1 MKNSSLFSVS
11 KKIHIALA
19 VMVACGITC
28 VSVGN
33 VLASNTIQGTGNMA
47 TGGDNHTLIGNTN
60 MAFSGNN
67 TTLIG
72 SANQSMSSDGIAVGT
87 NNFLNGQYTV
97 SIGHQT
103 KATGDS
109 TIVIGNHAET
119 SFASSIAIGVNSMAN
134 AINSVAVG
142 AASQANEA
150 NTFSVGSIDNLR
162 KIVNVG
168 YGTRSND
175 AATFGQVLKKDTY
188 NIKLGSNG
196 KGGVTLKTND
206 DADGPTINVDASDIV
221 GAGGAPA
228 FDGSK
233 LNQAIKDADVDGGY
247 TATDNNPNATTKDTV
262 VGAINSAYQAGK
274 NYTDMQLE
282 NKVGTLI
289 ADGTYIKKDN
299 NVTKNLVALD
309 EALAG
314 KADKDLS
321 NITDKGKEVIKELA
335 GEKAGEI
342 VTDKLGE
349 ITSTNY
355 VKKDAKV
362 NANISILDAQV
373 KINADAIKKVDEKAE
388 TNKTNI
394 GEVNKLQQ
402 AGMVSD
408 NLTDGI
414 LEVNKKAEQNT
425 TNIATNKTNIG
436 DVNKLK
442 DAGLKSE
449 NLSDGVVEVNKK
461 ADENKLAIDNVNNR
475 VDMLGNHVDRLNSKV
490 NKVGAGA
497 AALAALH
504 PMDFDADN
512 KLTFAAG
519 YGNYGGENAAAIGA
533 FYRPDE
539 HVMFSLAGNMGN
551 GENMINAGISF
562 ALDRTQ
568 NHSTSKVVMA
578 KKLAEQEQMIA
589 EQNEKIAKLE
599 AMIQQLAAQ
608 IK

>member
-1 MKNSSLFSVS
+1 MKKSSLFSIS
-11 KKIHIALA
+11 KKMHIALA
-19 VMVACGITC
+19 VMIACGITF
-28 VSVGN
+28 VSMEKAF
-33 VLASNTIQGTGNMA
+33 ASNTDLGS
-47 TGGDNHTLIGNTN
+47 GNTVV
-60 MAFSGNN
+60 SGDNN
-67 TTLIG
+67 TTIGNINMVFNGGNVTLVG
-72 SANQSMSSDGIAVGT
+72 SANQSMSSDAIAVG
-87 NNFLNGQYTV
+87 NNNVLNGQFTV
-97 SIGHQT
+97 AIGHQT
-103 KATGDS
+103 KATGES
-109 TIVIGNHAET
+109 TIAIGNHAET
-119 SFASSIAIGVNSMAN
+119 NFASSIAIGVNSTAN

-142 AASQANEA
+142 AGSTANEE
-150 NTFSVGSIDNLR
+150 NTFSVGSMDNLR
-162 KIVNVG
+162 KIVNVA
-168 YGTRSND
+168 YGTSSND
-175 AATFGQVLKKDTY
+175 AATFGQILKKDTY
-188 NIKLGSNG
+188 NIKLGSDG
-196 KGGVTLKTND
+196 KGGVTLKTN
-206 DADGPTINVDASDIV
+206 ADEAGPTINIDASDIL

-228 FDGSK
+228 FDGSN
-233 LNQAIKDADVDGGY
+233 LNQAIKDVDVAGGY
-247 TATDNNPNATTKDTV
+247 TATANNPNATTKDTV
-262 VGAINSAYQAGK
+262 AGAINSAYQAGK
-274 NYTDMQLE
+274 NYTDQQLE
-282 NKVGTLI
+282 NKVGTLT

-299 NVTKNLVALD
+299 NVSKNLVALD

-321 NITDKGKEVIKELA
+321 NITDQGKEVIKELA

-394 GEVNKLQQ
+394 G
-402 AGMVSD
+402 
-408 NLTDGI
+408 
-414 LEVNKKAEQNT
+414 
-425 TNIATNKTNIG
+425 

-461 ADENKLAIDNVNNR
+461 ADENKMAIDNVNNR
-475 VDMLGNHVDRLNSKV
+475 VDMLGNRVDRLNSKV

>member
-1 MKNSSLFSVS
+1 MKKSSLFSIS
-11 KKIHIALA
+11 KKMHIALA
-19 VMVACGITC
+19 VMIACGITF
-28 VSVGN
+28 VSMEKAF
-33 VLASNTIQGTGNMA
+33 ASNTDLGS
-47 TGGDNHTLIGNTN
+47 GNTVV
-60 MAFSGNN
+60 SGDNN
-67 TTLIG
+67 TTIGNINMVFNGGNVTIVG
-72 SANQSMSSDGIAVGT
+72 SANQSMSSDAVAVG
-87 NNFLNGQYTV
+87 NNNVLNGQFTV
-97 SIGHQT
+97 AIGHQT
-103 KATGDS
+103 KATGES
-109 TIVIGNHAET
+109 TIAIGNHAE
-119 SFASSIAIGVNSMAN
+119 SNFASSIAIGVNSTAN

-142 AASQANEA
+142 AGSTANEE
-150 NTFSVGSIDNLR
+150 NTFSVGSMDNLR
-162 KIVNVG
+162 KIVNVA
-168 YGTRSND
+168 YGTSSND
-175 AATFGQVLKKDTY
+175 AATFGQILKKDTY
-188 NIKLGSNG
+188 NIKLGSDG
-196 KGGVTLKTND
+196 KGGVTLKTN
-206 DADGPTINVDASDIV
+206 ADEAGPTINIDASDIL

-228 FDGSK
+228 FDGSN
-233 LNQAIKDADVDGGY
+233 LNQAIKDVDVAGGY
-247 TATDNNPNATTKDTV
+247 TATANNPNATTKDTAA
-262 VGAINSAYQAGK
+262 GAINSAYQAGK
-274 NYTDMQLE
+274 NYTDQQLE
-282 NKVGTLI
+282 NKVGTLT

-299 NVTKNLVALD
+299 NVSKNLVALD

-321 NITDKGKEVIKELA
+321 NITDQGKEVIKEIA

-355 VKKDAKV
+355 VKKDVKV
-362 NANISILDAQV
+362 NANISIIDEQV

-394 GEVNKLQQ
+394 GDVNKLQQ

-475 VDMLGNHVDRLNSKV
+475 VDMLGNRVDRLNSKV

>member
-1 MKNSSLFSVS
+1 MKKSSLFSIS
-11 KKIHIALA
+11 KKMHIALA
-19 VMVACGITC
+19 VMIACGITF
-28 VSVGN
+28 VSMEKAF
-33 VLASNTIQGTGNMA
+33 ASNTDLGS
-47 TGGDNHTLIGNTN
+47 GNTVV
-60 MAFSGNN
+60 SGDNN
-67 TTLIG
+67 TTIGNMNMVFNGGNVTIVG
-72 SANQSMSSDGIAVGT
+72 SANQSMSSDAIAVG
-87 NNFLNGQYTV
+87 NNNVLNGQFTV
-97 SIGHQT
+97 AIGHQT
-103 KATGDS
+103 KATGES
-109 TIVIGNHAET
+109 TIAIGNHAET
-119 SFASSIAIGVNSMAN
+119 NFASSIAIGVNSTAN

-142 AASQANEA
+142 AGSTANEE
-150 NTFSVGSIDNLR
+150 NTFSVGSMDNLR
-162 KIVNVG
+162 KIVNVA
-168 YGTRSND
+168 YGTSSND
-175 AATFGQVLKKDTY
+175 AATFGQILKKDTY
-188 NIKLGSNG
+188 NIKLGSDG
-196 KGGVTLKTND
+196 KGGVTLKTN
-206 DADGPTINVDASDIV
+206 ADEAGPTINIDASDIL

-228 FDGSK
+228 FDGSN
-233 LNQAIKDADVDGGY
+233 LNQAIKDADVAGGY
-247 TATDNNPNATTKDTV
+247 TATANNPNATTKDTAA
-262 VGAINSAYQAGK
+262 GAINSAYQAGK
-274 NYTDMQLE
+274 NYTDQQLE
-282 NKVGTLI
+282 NKVGTLT

-299 NVTKNLVALD
+299 NVSKNLVALD

-388 TNKTNI
+388 
-394 GEVNKLQQ
+394 
-402 AGMVSD
+402 
-408 NLTDGI
+408 
-414 LEVNKKAEQNT
+414 
-425 TNIATNKTNIG
+425 TNKTNIG

>member
-1 MKNSSLFSVS
+1 
-11 KKIHIALA
+11 
-19 VMVACGITC
+19 
-28 VSVGN
+28 
-33 VLASNTIQGTGNMA
+33 
-47 TGGDNHTLIGNTN
+47 
-60 MAFSGNN
+60 
-67 TTLIG
+67 
-72 SANQSMSSDGIAVGT
+72 
-87 NNFLNGQYTV
+87 
-97 SIGHQT
+97 
-103 KATGDS
+103 
-109 TIVIGNHAET
+109 
-119 SFASSIAIGVNSMAN
+119 
-134 AINSVAVG
+134 
-142 AASQANEA
+142 
-150 NTFSVGSIDNLR
+150 
-162 KIVNVG
+162 
-168 YGTRSND
+168 
-175 AATFGQVLKKDTY
+175 
-188 NIKLGSNG
+188 
-196 KGGVTLKTND
+196 
-206 DADGPTINVDASDIV
+206 
-221 GAGGAPA
+221 
-228 FDGSK
+228 
-233 LNQAIKDADVDGGY
+233 
-247 TATDNNPNATTKDTV
+247 
-262 VGAINSAYQAGK
+262 
-274 NYTDMQLE
+274 
-282 NKVGTLI
+282 
-289 ADGTYIKKDN
+289 
-299 NVTKNLVALD
+299 
-309 EALAG
+309 
-314 KADKDLS
+314 
-321 NITDKGKEVIKELA
+321 
-335 GEKAGEI
+335 
-342 VTDKLGE
+342 
-349 ITSTNY
+349 
-355 VKKDAKV
+355 
-362 NANISILDAQV
+362 
-373 KINADAIKKVDEKAE
+373 
-388 TNKTNI
+388 
-394 GEVNKLQQ
+394 
-402 AGMVSD
+402 MVSD

-512 KLTFAAG
+512 KLTFATG

>member
-33 VLASNTIQGTGNMA
+33 ALASNTIQGTGNTIA
-47 TGGDNHTLIGNTN
+47 TGDNHTLIGNTN
-60 MAFSGNN
+60 MALNGDN

-72 SANQSMSSDGIAVGT
+72 SANQSMASDGIAVGT

-97 SIGHQT
+97 SVGHYT
-103 KATGDS
+103 KATGES
-109 TIVIGNHAET
+109 TIVIGNHAEAN
-119 SFASSIAIGVNSMAN
+119 FESSIAIGVNSIAN

-168 YGTRSND
+168 YGKSSND

-188 NIKLGSNG
+188 NIKLGSDG
-196 KGGVTLKTND
+196 KGGVTLND
-206 DADGPTINVDASDIV
+206 AAGPTINVDAS
-221 GAGGAPA
+221 
-228 FDGSK
+228 
-233 LNQAIKDADVDGGY
+233 
-247 TATDNNPNATTKDTV
+247 
-262 VGAINSAYQAGK
+262 AINSAYQAGK
-274 NYTDMQLE
+274 DYTDQQLE
-282 NKVGTLI
+282 NKVGTLT

-299 NVTKNLVALD
+299 NVSKNLVALD

-321 NITDKGKEVIKELA
+321 NITDQGKEVIKELA

-342 VTDKLGE
+342 VTEKLGE

-362 NANISILDAQV
+362 NENISTLDAQV
-373 KINADAIKKVDEKAE
+373 KINADAIEKVDTKAE

-402 AGMVSD
+402 AGMAAD

-425 TNIATNKTNIG
+425 TNIATIKTNIG

-475 VDMLGNHVDRLNSKV
+475 VDMLGNRVDRLNSKV

-578 KKLAEQEQMIA
+578 KKLAEQE
-589 EQNEKIAKLE
+589 
-599 AMIQQLAAQ
+599 
-608 IK
+608 

>member
-33 VLASNTIQGTGNMA
+33 ALASNTIQGTGNTIA
-47 TGGDNHTLIGNTN
+47 TGDNHTLIGNTN
-60 MAFSGNN
+60 MALNGDN
-67 TTLIG
+67 TTHIG
-72 SANQSMSSDGIAVGT
+72 SANQSMASDGIAVGS

-97 SIGHQT
+97 SVGHYT
-103 KATGDS
+103 KATGES
-109 TIVIGNHAET
+109 TIVIGNHAEAN
-119 SFASSIAIGVNSMAN
+119 FESSIAIGVNSIAN

-168 YGTRSND
+168 YGKSSND

-188 NIKLGSNG
+188 NIKLGSDG
-196 KGGVTLKTND
+196 KGGVTLND
-206 DADGPTINVDASDIV
+206 AAGPTINVDASAIID
-221 GAGGAPA
+221 AGSAPA
-228 FDGSK
+228 FDGSN

-247 TATDNNPNATTKDTV
+247 TATANNSNTATQGTV

-274 NYTDMQLE
+274 DYTDQQLE
-282 NKVGTLI
+282 NKVGTLT

-299 NVTKNLVALD
+299 NVSKNLVALD

-321 NITDKGKEVIKELA
+321 NITDQGKEVIKELA

-342 VTDKLGE
+342 VTEKLGE

-362 NANISILDAQV
+362 NENISTLDAQI
-373 KINADAIKKVDEKAE
+373 KINADAIEKVDTKAE

-402 AGMVSD
+402 AGMAAD

-475 VDMLGNHVDRLNSKV
+475 VDMLGNRVDRLNSKV

>member
-33 VLASNTIQGTGNMA
+33 ALASNIIQGTGNTIA
-47 TGGDNHTLIGNTN
+47 TGDNHTLIGNMN
-60 MAFSGNN
+60 MALNGDN

-97 SIGHQT
+97 SVGHYT
-103 KATGDS
+103 KATGES
-109 TIVIGNHAET
+109 TIVIGNHAEAN
-119 SFASSIAIGVNSMAN
+119 FESSIAIGVNSIAN

-233 LNQAIKDADVDGGY
+233 LNQAIKDVDVAGGY
-247 TATDNNPNATTKDTV
+247 TATANNPNATTKDTAA
-262 VGAINSAYQAGK
+262 GAINSAYQAGK
-274 NYTDMQLE
+274 NYTDQQLE
-282 NKVGTLI
+282 NKVGTLT

-299 NVTKNLVALD
+299 NVSKNLVALD

-321 NITDKGKEVIKELA
+321 NITDQGKEVIKELA

-394 GEVNKLQQ
+394 G
-402 AGMVSD
+402 
-408 NLTDGI
+408 
-414 LEVNKKAEQNT
+414 
-425 TNIATNKTNIG
+425 

-475 VDMLGNHVDRLNSKV
+475 VDMLGNRVDRLNSKV

>member
-33 VLASNTIQGTGNMA
+33 ALASNTIQGTGNTIA
-47 TGGDNHTLIGNTN
+47 TGDNHTLIGNTN
-60 MAFSGNN
+60 MALNGDN

-72 SANQSMSSDGIAVGT
+72 SANQSMASDGIAVGT

-97 SIGHQT
+97 SVGHYT
-103 KATGDS
+103 KATGES
-109 TIVIGNHAET
+109 TIVIGNHAEAN
-119 SFASSIAIGVNSMAN
+119 FESSIAIGVNSIAN

-168 YGTRSND
+168 YGKSSND

-188 NIKLGSNG
+188 NIKLGSDG
-196 KGGVTLKTND
+196 KGGVTLND
-206 DADGPTINVDASDIV
+206 AAGPTINVDASAIID
-221 GAGGAPA
+221 AGSAPA
-228 FDGSK
+228 FDGSN

-247 TATDNNPNATTKDTV
+247 TATANNSNTATQGTV

-274 NYTDMQLE
+274 DYTDQQLE
-282 NKVGTLI
+282 NKVGTLT

-299 NVTKNLVALD
+299 NVSKNLVALD

-321 NITDKGKEVIKELA
+321 NITDQGQEVIKELA

-342 VTDKLGE
+342 VTEKLGE

-362 NANISILDAQV
+362 NENISTLDAQV
-373 KINADAIKKVDEKAE
+373 KINADAIEKVDTKAE
-388 TNKTNI
+388 
-394 GEVNKLQQ
+394 
-402 AGMVSD
+402 
-408 NLTDGI
+408 
-414 LEVNKKAEQNT
+414 
-425 TNIATNKTNIG
+425 TNKTNIG

-475 VDMLGNHVDRLNSKV
+475 VDTLGNRVDRLNSKV

>member
-33 VLASNTIQGTGNMA
+33 ALASNIIQGTGNTIA
-47 TGGDNHTLIGNTN
+47 TGDNHTLIGNMN
-60 MAFSGNN
+60 MALNGDN

-97 SIGHQT
+97 SVGHYT
-103 KATGDS
+103 KATGES
-109 TIVIGNHAET
+109 TIVIGNHAEAN
-119 SFASSIAIGVNSMAN
+119 FESSIAIGVNSIAN

-233 LNQAIKDADVDGGY
+233 LNQAIKDVDVAGGY
-247 TATDNNPNATTKDTV
+247 TATANNPNATTKDTAA
-262 VGAINSAYQAGK
+262 GAINSAYQAGK
-274 NYTDMQLE
+274 NYTDQQLE
-282 NKVGTLI
+282 NKVGTLT

-299 NVTKNLVALD
+299 NVSKNLVALD

-321 NITDKGKEVIKELA
+321 NITDQGKEVIKELA

-394 GEVNKLQQ
+394 G
-402 AGMVSD
+402 
-408 NLTDGI
+408 
-414 LEVNKKAEQNT
+414 
-425 TNIATNKTNIG
+425 

-475 VDMLGNHVDRLNSKV
+475 VDMLGNRVDRLNSKV

-519 YGNYGGENAAAIGA
+519 YGNYGGAAAIGA

>member
-11 KKIHIALA
+11 KKIDIALA

-33 VLASNTIQGTGNMA
+33 ALASNIIQGTGNTIA
-47 TGGDNHTLIGNTN
+47 TGDNHTLIGNMN
-60 MAFSGNN
+60 MALNGDN

-97 SIGHQT
+97 SVGHYT
-103 KATGDS
+103 KATGES
-109 TIVIGNHAET
+109 TIVIGNHAEAN
-119 SFASSIAIGVNSMAN
+119 FESSIAIGVNSIAN

-233 LNQAIKDADVDGGY
+233 FNQAIKDVDVAGGY
-247 TATDNNPNATTKDTV
+247 TATANNPNATTKDTAA
-262 VGAINSAYQAGK
+262 GAINSAYQAGK
-274 NYTDMQLE
+274 NYTDQQLE
-282 NKVGTLI
+282 NKVGTLT

-299 NVTKNLVALD
+299 NVSKNLVALD

-321 NITDKGKEVIKELA
+321 NITDQGKEVIKELA

-394 GEVNKLQQ
+394 G
-402 AGMVSD
+402 
-408 NLTDGI
+408 
-414 LEVNKKAEQNT
+414 
-425 TNIATNKTNIG
+425 

-475 VDMLGNHVDRLNSKV
+475 VDMLGNRVDRLNSKV

>member
-33 VLASNTIQGTGNMA
+33 ALASNTIQGTGNTIA
-47 TGGDNHTLIGNTN
+47 TGDNHTLIGNTN
-60 MAFSGNN
+60 MALNGDN

-72 SANQSMSSDGIAVGT
+72 SANQSMASDGIAVGT

-97 SIGHQT
+97 SVGHYT
-103 KATGDS
+103 KATGES
-109 TIVIGNHAET
+109 TIVIGNHAEAN
-119 SFASSIAIGVNSMAN
+119 FESSIAIGVNSIAN

-168 YGTRSND
+168 YGKSSND

-188 NIKLGSNG
+188 NIKLGSDG
-196 KGGVTLKTND
+196 KGGVTLND
-206 DADGPTINVDASDIV
+206 AAGPTINVDASAIID
-221 GAGGAPA
+221 AGSAPA
-228 FDGSK
+228 FDGSN

-247 TATDNNPNATTKDTV
+247 TATANNSNTATQGTV

-274 NYTDMQLE
+274 DYTDQQLE
-282 NKVGTLI
+282 NKVGTLT

-299 NVTKNLVALD
+299 NVSKNLVALD

-321 NITDKGKEVIKELA
+321 NITDQGQEVIKELA

-342 VTDKLGE
+342 VTEKLGE

-362 NANISILDAQV
+362 NENISTLDAQV
-373 KINADAIKKVDEKAE
+373 KINADAIEKVDTKAE
-388 TNKTNI
+388 
-394 GEVNKLQQ
+394 
-402 AGMVSD
+402 
-408 NLTDGI
+408 
-414 LEVNKKAEQNT
+414 
-425 TNIATNKTNIG
+425 TNKTNIG

-475 VDMLGNHVDRLNSKV
+475 VDMLGNRVDRLNSKV